1 MCIYAYVCY
10 IYVYVYMQLKKVYVV
25 KCYKL
30 LTVSK
35 RART

>member
-1 MCIYAYVCY
+1 MRVIYTY
-10 IYVYVYMQLKKVYVV
+10 IHMQLKKVYVV

-30 LTVSK
+30 LSVAK